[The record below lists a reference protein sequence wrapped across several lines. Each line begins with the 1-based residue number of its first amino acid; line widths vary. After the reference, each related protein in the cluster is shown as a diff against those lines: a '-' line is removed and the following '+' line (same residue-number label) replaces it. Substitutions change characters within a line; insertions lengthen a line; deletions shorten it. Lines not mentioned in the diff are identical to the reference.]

1 VYGEVKERGS
11 LPSSSSE
18 IIFLNTI
25 QVKRNNWET
34 SGEPENAKC
43 YSTGKL
49 EQEILNLIKQ

>member
-1 VYGEVKERGS
+1 MGS

-25 QVKRNNWET
+25 QVKKNNWET
-34 SGEPENAKC
+34 SGEPENTKC